1 MTDLQT
7 NEVFERR
14 AVPLPDL
21 SPEQVF
27 PYMYQ
32 VKALIDPQYTWRLVE
47 EYGPESFIVQPDG
60 RLLFSFGFM
69 DKTSI
74 VSWIVSFGGGA
85 ELLEP
90 KELRQ
95 EVLKFAE
102 RICKKHLQS

>member
-1 MTDLQT
+1 
-7 NEVFERR
+7 
-14 AVPLPDL
+14 
-21 SPEQVF
+21 
-27 PYMYQ
+27 MYQ
-32 VKALIDPQYTWRLVE
+32 VKALIDPQYKWRLVE
-47 EYGPESFIVQPDG
+47 EYGPESFIALPDG

-74 VSWIVSFGGGA
+74 ISWIVSFGGGA

-102 RICKKHLQS
+102 RIQEKHLQS